1 MIHGALTVNT
11 TSVKVP
17 LGAGDRPVILNTGE
31 TTLYIGNT
39 DEVDSANGLPLAPNV
54 GYEFPNTLEFSE
66 WNELWVVS
74 SAEGGE
80 VRYATVG

>member
-1 MIHGALTVNT
+1 MINGALAVNT
-11 TSVKVP
+11 TAVKIP
-17 LGAGDRPVILNTGE
+17 LGTGDRPVVLNTGE

-39 DEVDSANGLPLAPNV
+39 NGVTTANGLPLAPNV

-66 WNELWVVS
+66 WNEVWVVS
-74 SAEGGE
+74 SDVDGE